1 MQNVIM
7 MRDICKSYGEGTSSE
22 TSVLHSVDFVARRGE
37 FVSIVGSSGSGK
49 STLMN
54 IMGLLDSATSGSYRL
69 NGVKVSNLSS
79 DYQAKIRREEIG
91 FVFQSFNLV
100 STMTALQNVAL
111 PMMYAG
117 FDRSERN
124 ERARGLL
131 AIVGMEHREGYY
143 PRELSGGQQQ
153 RVAIARSLA
162 NDPGIILADE
172 PTGALD
178 VRTARSVL
186 EIFRTISEKIEK
198 TIVLITHDLSIS
210 KQTDR
215 QVVLANGVIQ
225 SQGFSV
231 GEC

>member
-111 PMMYAG
+111 PMM
-117 FDRSERN
+117 
-124 ERARGLL
+124 
-131 AIVGMEHREGYY
+131 
-143 PRELSGGQQQ
+143 LS
-153 RVAIARSLA
+153 
-162 NDPGIILADE
+162 
-172 PTGALD
+172 
-178 VRTARSVL
+178 
-186 EIFRTISEKIEK
+186 
-198 TIVLITHDLSIS
+198 LIHI
-210 KQTDR
+210 
-215 QVVLANGVIQ
+215 
-225 SQGFSV
+225 
-231 GEC
+231 

>member
-1 MQNVIM
+1 M